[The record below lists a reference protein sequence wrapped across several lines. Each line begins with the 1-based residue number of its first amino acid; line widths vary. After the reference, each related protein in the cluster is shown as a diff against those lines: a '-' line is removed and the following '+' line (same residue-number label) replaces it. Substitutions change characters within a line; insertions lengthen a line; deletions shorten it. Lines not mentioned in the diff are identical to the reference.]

1 MERRGPYNKGH
12 AGHPHNVG
20 MYQVFRQKY
29 KKWRGPLTALVAF
42 SIMIGTAP
50 VVGNE
55 LTASTLTASDIATL
69 AETNLAAAR
78 TVLANSL
85 SAFAKDCERL
95 KVEACKDEVASLSK
109 EIGTNADVAATAQK
123 VETLKAKFEPA
134 LAKAACVTDL
144 SDAVAK
150 ANVIKT
156 TVQKFEANYGAAK
169 ENAPVATHLQILQE
183 SIVGLESFVESCRA
197 R

>member
-20 MYQVFRQKY
+20 MYQVFRQKF
-29 KKWRGPLTALVAF
+29 KKWRGPLTALVAL

-55 LTASTLTASDIATL
+55 LSASTLTASDIAAI

-78 TVLANSL
+78 TALGNSL
-85 SAFAKDCERL
+85 ATFVQDCERL
-95 KVEACKDEVASLSK
+95 KLDACKNEARALAK
-109 EIGTNADVAATAQK
+109 EIGVVADVAATAHK
-123 VETLKAKFEPA
+123 VEALKAKFNPA
-134 LAKAACVTDL
+134 LAKASCITDL
-144 SDAVAK
+144 ADAVAK
-150 ANVIKT
+150 VNVIKA
-156 TVQKFEANYGAAK
+156 TVQKFEDNFGASK
-169 ENAPVATHLQILQE
+169 ENARVATHLEALKE
-183 SIVGLESFVESCRA
+183 SIAGLEAFVESCRA